1 MLGEIAQGKSN
12 AAVAKSLFLSVR
24 AVEKHINSLF
34 SKLGPQRGTG
44 RPPPRQGGAA
54 VPVRR
59 RARGLAPPPVRL
71 LAPWSAEPCG
81 VRRWSQMTEANSHS
95 PNGEVPVLIVD
106 DQAPFVP
113 SRAPSS
119 ALAPGFS
126 VVAEAESGE
135 QALDLAGEHHPGLV
149 LMDINLPGINGIEA
163 SRRILT
169 ADPETTVILLSTYTQ
184 DDLPADARTCGAAAY
199 VHKEDMSPALLRRI
213 WDERAVS

>member
-1 MLGEIAQGKSN
+1 MSED
-12 AAVAKSLFLSVR
+12 
-24 AVEKHINSLF
+24 
-34 SKLGPQRGTG
+34 
-44 RPPPRQGGAA
+44 PPR
-54 VPVRR
+54 
-59 RARGLAPPPVRL
+59 
-71 LAPWSAEPCG
+71 
-81 VRRWSQMTEANSHS
+81 S

-106 DQAPFVP
+106 DQAPFRSVA
-113 SRAPSS
+113 RTVV

-213 WDERAVS
+213 WDERRPDVVAAANCDPCGRISRRSGHSSLCWGV